1 MEVKK
6 IELEICQGTSCH
18 LLGSQELF
26 EAVLALPEK
35 LREAIVLKRV
45 DCLKSCRQGPN
56 VRMDG
61 EVVSI
66 LTPERLVQLLEEKVG
81 LAEECEDC
89 TVLSGRK

>member
-1 MEVKK
+1 MKK

-35 LREAIVLKRV
+35 WRESIVLKRV

-56 VRMDG
+56 IRIDG
-61 EVVSI
+61 KVLSG
-66 LTPERLVQLLEEKVG
+66 LTPEELVLLLQENQVV
-81 LAEECEDC
+81 AAD
-89 TVLSGRK
+89 

>member
-1 MEVKK
+1 MKK

-35 LREAIVLKRV
+35 WREAIVLKRV

-56 VRMDG
+56 VRIDG
-61 EVVSI
+61 AVVAG
-66 LTPERLVQLLEEKVG
+66 LTAERLVLLLEEKLCMV
-81 LAEECEDC
+81 E
-89 TVLSGRK
+89 VN